1 MEIYKTIKITSTQY
15 KNYTC
20 PYWNL
25 TSFFCHS
32 QKYCIKIY
40 LFRTKFSIF
49 LTNFSINLTLIFQLF
64 LPEFSKS
71 KFLHVCVCMC
81 VCVCVRACVCV
92 FILFHLLVSSGCT
105 TSVTYVRCSDQRS
118 FAVSITTGFCQ
129 VPSSPFP
136 NLSYLTSKDENSSRQ
151 FTGEKTIW
159 YNVPHEKVIYI
170 DIGYKSAPT

>member
-1 MEIYKTIKITSTQY
+1 M
-15 KNYTC
+15 
-20 PYWNL
+20 
-25 TSFFCHS
+25 SFFCHS

-71 KFLHVCVCMC
+71 KFLHMC
-81 VCVCVRACVCV
+81 VCVCARACVRACVCV

-118 FAVSITTGFCQ
+118 FVVSITRGFCQ
-129 VPSSPFP
+129 VLSSPFP
-136 NLSYLTSKDENSSRQ
+136 NLSYFTSKGKISS
-151 FTGEKTIW
+151 
-159 YNVPHEKVIYI
+159 
-170 DIGYKSAPT
+170 

>member
-25 TSFFCHS
+25 MSFFCHS

-71 KFLHVCVCMC
+71 KFLHVCVYVC
-81 VCVCVRACVCV
+81 VCVCACVRACVCLYSSTCWFLLAARRLWHTWDV
-92 FILFHLLVSSGCT
+92 RINDLLLWVLLRASAKFLHLHFQICH
-105 TSVTYVRCSDQRS
+105 
-118 FAVSITTGFCQ
+118 I
-129 VPSSPFP
+129 
-136 NLSYLTSKDENSSRQ
+136 
-151 FTGEKTIW
+151 
-159 YNVPHEKVIYI
+159 
-170 DIGYKSAPT
+170 